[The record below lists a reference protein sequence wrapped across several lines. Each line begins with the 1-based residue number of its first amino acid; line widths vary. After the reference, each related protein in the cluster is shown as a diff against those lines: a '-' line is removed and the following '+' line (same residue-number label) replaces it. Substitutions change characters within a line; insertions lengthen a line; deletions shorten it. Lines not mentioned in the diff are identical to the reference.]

1 MDEADMISL
10 LLVDMIALSLD
21 VTPPYVTCDHHH
33 ETARD
38 ARMSSKVFELPAKQ
52 TARDVDDAVS

>member
-1 MDEADMISL
+1 MISL